1 MEEANK
7 EVELDDLTKSAEL
20 DDLTKSAELG
30 AQPEIENEESTN
42 GYLASVLGVTI
53 RQITRYRTAKEL
65 PPAGSTKED
74 VIRFLFDAA
83 QNPSSQKDLEER
95 KLEEQVKKLEIENQI
110 KLEKYVDRDKVV
122 DYFRSFAEYVKSTIS
137 NELENLEA
145 KIVCPTEYKDSNNQ
159 TIRISKKSILGLLAA
174 FKDFE

>member
-1 MEEANK
+1 MEEAIR
-7 EVELDDLTKSAEL
+7 ESEFVET
-20 DDLTKSAELG
+20 
-30 AQPEIENEESTN
+30 QEIGNDESTGGVSDESTN

-74 VIRFLFDAA
+74 VIRFLFNAA

-110 KLEKYVDRDKVV
+110 KLDRYIDK
-122 DYFRSFAEYVKSTIS
+122 DKAIEYFRSFAEYAKSAIV

-145 KIVCPTEYKDSNNQ
+145 KIACPTEYRDSNNQ
-159 TIRISKKSILGLLAA
+159 TIRLSRNSILGLLAA
-174 FKDFE
+174 YKDFE